1 MSVRS
6 LFTAI
11 ALSLSTFATSAAE
24 THFSGHLNTWSLYET
39 DDITSTT
46 VAMVY
51 DSVRNALLGV
61 AVGPDIS
68 RECALPN
75 RRCEYRKIGQDYELT
90 LERISDSGQQKIGE
104 IGGDTLLSNLGI
116 DAKFDQERWSGKMNG
131 NFTASLLNDRA
142 LYGSK
147 KYRPS
152 FMDTYVQYA
161 NNRQRFTFGRK
172 SIASG
177 VLVDGVTADF
187 LFGPESS
194 KDAKT
199 FGLFAGFSPDPMTKL
214 PGIDS
219 VAFGPTYRFIP
230 DFSSSTDTKLILEG
244 SLVTD
249 LYEGQINRFY
259 LFTRAHFTPVRNLS
273 ILGLSTLE
281 LPGLGATD
289 TGFKSSQFFLQTFL
303 RPSPQWFAS
312 VSFSQFRIDR
322 FMEPEAVRWVTDDKT
337 QSLRISDSLDRSQ
350 RYRFET
356 RVSYRPVQ
364 RVQPYFRIRYER
376 RTFDSNKTNANA
388 PPTATSPAGKEL
400 AVLDRKDA
408 YRGTLGLRM
417 YFFDEKLETES
428 TATYNQRFQSKAYDF
443 YQSFTWDSGTNWT
456 TDLYLQWV
464 SSQRNIQNSIPSTP
478 SQASKTIDYYAGIGG
493 SYRFLSDFL
502 AQIRYDFSNEEDLSL
517 ADRITSHSILGRLDY
532 SF

>member
-1 MSVRS
+1 
-6 LFTAI
+6 
-11 ALSLSTFATSAAE
+11 
-24 THFSGHLNTWSLYET
+24 
-39 DDITSTT
+39 
-46 VAMVY
+46 
-51 DSVRNALLGV
+51 
-61 AVGPDIS
+61 
-68 RECALPN
+68 
-75 RRCEYRKIGQDYELT
+75 
-90 LERISDSGQQKIGE
+90 
-104 IGGDTLLSNLGI
+104 
-116 DAKFDQERWSGKMNG
+116 
-131 NFTASLLNDRA
+131 
-142 LYGSK
+142 
-147 KYRPS
+147 
-152 FMDTYVQYA
+152 
-161 NNRQRFTFGRK
+161 
-172 SIASG
+172 
-177 VLVDGVTADF
+177 
-187 LFGPESS
+187 
-194 KDAKT
+194 
-199 FGLFAGFSPDPMTKL
+199 
-214 PGIDS
+214 
-219 VAFGPTYRFIP
+219 
-230 DFSSSTDTKLILEG
+230 
-244 SLVTD
+244 
-249 LYEGQINRFY
+249 
-259 LFTRAHFTPVRNLS
+259 
-273 ILGLSTLE
+273 
-281 LPGLGATD
+281 
-289 TGFKSSQFFLQTFL
+289 
-303 RPSPQWFAS
+303 
-312 VSFSQFRIDR
+312 
-322 FMEPEAVRWVTDDKT
+322 MEPEAVRWVTDDKT